1 MAPVGHN
8 GPLLGAVR
16 TQRRLQA
23 VFLLMVASE
32 QRGLKKE
39 VAAPSPLASGLMIF

>member
-1 MAPVGHN
+1 MAPVGRRAS
-8 GPLLGAVR
+8 PGAVR

-23 VFLLMVASE
+23 VSLLMASE